1 MIKEPLRFSI
11 VSTLAY
17 YDVFSYPLT
26 LVEIHAKLPLRA
38 EKEEVAKTVDE
49 LVNGGRVYHFDEFFT
64 LRNDFGLIE
73 KRKTANARAR
83 EQMDLA
89 RQKASF
95 ISKFPF
101 IRGIFISGSL
111 SKNYAD
117 DKSDLDF
124 FIVTAPNH
132 LWLARTIF
140 VFTRKLLVAKKNYRN
155 YCLNYFIA
163 SDNLTI
169 DERNLFTATELTTLI
184 PVYGHEY
191 YYQLLEANGWL
202 KELMP
207 NFKLPQKNFV
217 SASTKKQTNLLETLL
232 GVFGKQTERL
242 LMNLTLFKLS
252 RQHKSKFSKEDFAVA
267 FKARADVSKVHI
279 GHNQKRILDL
289 YQNRLKELQPL
300 FETAPV

>member
-1 MIKEPLRFSI
+1 MIKEHLRFSI
-11 VSTLAY
+11 VCTLAY

-26 LVEIHAKLPLRA
+26 LSEIHTKLSLQA
-38 EKEEVAKTVDE
+38 SKQEVDESVDE
-49 LVNGGRVYHFDEFFT
+49 LVHDGRVYRFDEFFT
-64 LRNDFGLIE
+64 LRDDFGLIE

-117 DKSDLDF
+117 EKSDLDF

-155 YCLNYFIA
+155 YCLNYFIS

-169 DERNLFTATELTTLI
+169 DERNVFTATELTTLI
-184 PVYGHEY
+184 PVYGHTY
-191 YYQLLEANGWL
+191 YFQLLESNRWL
-202 KELMP
+202 HDLLP
-207 NFKLPQKNFV
+207 NFKINQTDFS
-217 SASTKKQTNLLETLL
+217 SASPMKRTALLEFFL
-232 GVFGKQTERL
+232 GVFGARTERF
-242 LMNLTLFKLS
+242 LMKLTLFKLS
-252 RQHKSKFSKEDFAVA
+252 RQHKSKFSKEDFAIA

-289 YQNRLKELQPL
+289 YENRLKELQPL
-300 FETAPV
+300 FETVPV

>member
-11 VSTLAY
+11 VCTLAY

-38 EKEEVAKTVDE
+38 EKEEVAKSVDE
-49 LVNGGRVYHFDEFFT
+49 LVNDGRVYHFDEFFT
-64 LRNDFGLIE
+64 LRDDSGLIE
-73 KRKTANARAR
+73 KRKAANARAR
-83 EQMDLA
+83 NHIDLA

-124 FIVTAPNH
+124 FIVTAPHH

-155 YCLNYFIA
+155 YCLNYFIS

-169 DERNLFTATELTTLI
+169 DERNVFTATELTTLI
-184 PVYGHEY
+184 PVYGHPY
-191 YYQLLEANGWL
+191 YYQLLESNKWL
-202 KELMP
+202 HNLLP
-207 NFKLPQKNFV
+207 NFKV
-217 SASTKKQTNLLETLL
+217 KQTDFSSPPANKLTSILEFFLR
-232 GVFGKQTERL
+232 VFGARTERF
-242 LMNLTLFKLS
+242 LMRLTLVKLK

-267 FKARADVSKVHI
+267 FKARENVSKVHI

-289 YQNRLKELQPL
+289 YENRLKELQPL